1 MIISLLALIIIIGG
15 YFIYKLTKKINNL
28 KNIIFLSIKTQV
40 TENKLYLL
48 DEIDSKSSNNLQ
60 LLSKELENIK
70 KDKQNEFKVYVED
83 LVKSKYFDN
92 KNMLIRKFDKISKK
106 IDIKHKQFM
115 SEELQ
120 KLRSELNKD
129 LDNIVESIKN
139 IKIY

>member
-70 KDKQNEFKVYVED
+70 KDIELFENPPKPESPDGSDGVQGPQGDDGQGVQGGPEVTPLNPTSGPQFQANEGVQGVQGPEA
-83 LVKSKYFDN
+83 
-92 KNMLIRKFDKISKK
+92 
-106 IDIKHKQFM
+106 
-115 SEELQ
+115 
-120 KLRSELNKD
+120 
-129 LDNIVESIKN
+129 
-139 IKIY
+139 